1 MVDQAHVTTCERADS
16 PPRAVARNTAEFLHD
31 VVTLVELQGS
41 LLKIDI
47 KQTLTGMIVPGV
59 VAVAGAILLLSCMP
73 ILLASI
79 ALLLVETLE
88 WTYAQAFF
96 CALGI
101 GLVVGGIACLAGAW
115 YVRRSFDKL
124 ERSKSEFVHNVSWIK
139 QVLKRLGTSPST
151 SPGTA
156 ARWNGG

>member
-41 LLKIDI
+41 LLKIDV

-59 VAVAGAILLLSCMP
+59 IAIVGALLLLSCMP

-115 YVRRSFDKL
+115 YVRQSFSQL
-124 ERSKSEFVHNVSWIK
+124 QRSKTEFVQNVSWIK
-139 QVLKRLGTSPST
+139 QVLKRLGTSPSA
-151 SPGTA
+151 SPAA